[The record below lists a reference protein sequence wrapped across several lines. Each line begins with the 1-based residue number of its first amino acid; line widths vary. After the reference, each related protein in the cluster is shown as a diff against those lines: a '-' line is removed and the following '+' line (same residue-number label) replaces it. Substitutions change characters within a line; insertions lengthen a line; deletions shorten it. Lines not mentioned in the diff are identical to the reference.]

1 MVVSIMESQTTLLVI
16 GPRLYTITVPKNI
29 TDSIQ
34 AKKARCSGLK
44 PCATCISKGIDCT
57 YETQYLRGRPPT
69 PPLSTP
75 EADPGEQDIQA
86 IMPQHAQFRSP
97 TSQTLSSSIAS
108 DKAIMR
114 VAENTIPGVEGNE
127 LIQSVSRSSP
137 EVDTAEMN
145 GEYVDRT
152 SGLSFLQRARSRLK
166 TRSAPSAD
174 QVERSRQPLTVAGD
188 KPLLGVSSDGL
199 TVNPVILPAIPDSAQ
214 AFELLDLYFDVCVA
228 TYKPLHRPT
237 IDAWY
242 RVIAANVAQGLPM
255 TKTLGNAR
263 VSTVLSIFAV
273 TTFHR
278 QKSRGFS
285 DDVSSLS
292 DSDTF
297 FKCSMALTE
306 SETGGPHLESAQ
318 ARLVQVFYLLMTC
331 RMNQAWYIFG
341 SLLQIISAL
350 GMHRRD
356 RRKMHNTTS
365 KPDYAHSQC
374 RKRTFWS
381 AYILDKYMGVVMGRP
396 RHFHDKDI
404 DQEYPDRANDE
415 NVTPLGLIPSE
426 SDGIDDCHLDGFI
439 WNTRLASIVGEISD
453 ELYPINPLPESR
465 RVKAAEDLAVKLDKW
480 YASLP
485 VLLKARPSSL
495 VRSFRRQCVALRL
508 AYKHAVVHLHRPFL
522 LVRSS
527 GEASMVTESAQLF
540 QKESIRLCIGA
551 ARDALRTIDTLA
563 QEGPLFHAFWWTH
576 YITFCALTVTYV
588 WNMQRSSDLEGIDR
602 GELMT
607 LAERCQIHLAH
618 ATATNSPS
626 RRYSIILEELR
637 SEATNQRPMDSRA
650 SDQGIRGDST
660 GLVDSTIV
668 SGAGLPVSDTFD
680 TSNVMHPGLVDNT
693 SVDGYNPFMDW
704 QTSDWLEL
712 DASVCSEYHAFPSF
726 TPS

>member
-1 MVVSIMESQTTLLVI
+1 MRE
-16 GPRLYTITVPKNI
+16 NI
-29 TDSIQ
+29 TDILQ

-44 PCATCISKGIDCT
+44 PCATCTGKGIDCT
-57 YETQYLRGRPPT
+57 YESQYLRGRPPT

-75 EADPGEQDIQA
+75 ETNPEEQQGHETSV
-86 IMPQHAQFRSP
+86 PQHASP
-97 TSQTLSSSIAS
+97 VSQVLSSSTKS
-108 DKAIMR
+108 SNNR
-114 VAENTIPGVEGNE
+114 TGTVEHTIPSVLGNE
-127 LIQSVSRSSP
+127 LTQSVSRSSP
-137 EVDTAEMN
+137 ELDTAELN

-166 TRSAPSAD
+166 NRSGPSVD
-174 QVERSRQPLTVAGD
+174 DVERSRQPLTAAGD
-188 KPLLGVSSDGL
+188 KPLLGVASDGL
-199 TVNPVILPAIPDSAQ
+199 TVSPVILPAIPDSTQ
-214 AFELLDLYFDVCVA
+214 ALELFDLYFDVCVA

-242 RVIAANVAQGLPM
+242 RVIASNVAQGLPM
-255 TKTLGNAR
+255 IKTVGHAR
-263 VSTVLSIFAV
+263 VATVLSIFAV

-285 DDVSSLS
+285 DDISSLS
-292 DSDTF
+292 DSDAF
-297 FKCSMALTE
+297 FRCSMALTE

-356 RRKMHNTTS
+356 RRKMHNTSS

-396 RHFHDKDI
+396 RHFHDKNI

-453 ELYPINPLPESR
+453 ELYPIKPLPESR
-465 RVKAAEDLAVKLDKW
+465 RVKVAQSLALKLDQW
-480 YASLP
+480 HASLP

-508 AYKHAVVHLHRPFL
+508 AYKHAIMHLHRPFL
-522 LVRSS
+522 LARSS
-527 GEASMVTESAQLF
+527 GEASLVTQSAQRF
-540 QKESIRLCIGA
+540 RGDSIKLCIGA
-551 ARDALRTIDTLA
+551 ARDALRTIDALA

-588 WNMQRSSDLEGIDR
+588 WNMQRGSDIEGIDR
-602 GELMT
+602 EELMA
-607 LAERCQIHLAH
+607 LAERCQVHLAQ

-637 SEATNQRPMDSRA
+637 SEATSQRPADSRVA
-650 SDQGIRGDST
+650 NFDYQGGCTDLPDVT
-660 GLVDSTIV
+660 AG
-668 SGAGLPVSDTFD
+668 GAPVPLSNTFD
-680 TSNVMHPGLVDNT
+680 TSSIMQGGLVDG
-693 SVDGYNPFMDW
+693 SSGDVYNPFMDW

-712 DASVCSEYHAFPSF
+712 DASAYGVAPGLSPDLQWLAGM
-726 TPS
+726 

>member
-1 MVVSIMESQTTLLVI
+1 L
-16 GPRLYTITVPKNI
+16 
-29 TDSIQ
+29 
-34 AKKARCSGLK
+34 
-44 PCATCISKGIDCT
+44 
-57 YETQYLRGRPPT
+57 
-69 PPLSTP
+69 
-75 EADPGEQDIQA
+75 
-86 IMPQHAQFRSP
+86 
-97 TSQTLSSSIAS
+97 
-108 DKAIMR
+108 
-114 VAENTIPGVEGNE
+114 
-127 LIQSVSRSSP
+127 
-137 EVDTAEMN
+137 
-145 GEYVDRT
+145 
-152 SGLSFLQRARSRLK
+152 
-166 TRSAPSAD
+166 
-174 QVERSRQPLTVAGD
+174 
-188 KPLLGVSSDGL
+188 SDGL

-214 AFELLDLYFDVCVA
+214 ALELLDLYFEVCVA

-237 IDAWY
+237 VDSWY
-242 RVIAANVAQGLPM
+242 RILASNVTQGLPM
-255 TKTLGNAR
+255 TKTLGHAR

-292 DSDTF
+292 DSDAF
-297 FKCSMALTE
+297 FRCSMALTE

-356 RRKMHNTTS
+356 RRKMHNASS

-415 NVTPLGLIPSE
+415 HVTPLGLIPSDTDE
-426 SDGIDDCHLDGFI
+426 IDDCHLDGFI

-453 ELYPINPLPESR
+453 ELYPINPLSESR
-465 RVKAAEDLAVKLDKW
+465 RVEVAKSLVLKLDEW
-480 YASLP
+480 HASLP

-522 LVRSS
+522 LARSS
-527 GEASMVTESAQLF
+527 GEASLGTESTQDF
-540 QKESIRLCIGA
+540 REESIKLCIGA
-551 ARDALRTIDTLA
+551 ARDALRTIDALA

-588 WNMQRSSDLEGIDR
+588 WNMQRGRDIEGIDR
-602 GELMT
+602 QELMS
-607 LAERCQIHLAH
+607 LAERCQIHLAN

-637 SEATNQRPMDSRA
+637 NEATTQRPADSRA
-650 SDQGIRGDST
+650 ADLSNQGANICLDS
-660 GLVDSTIV
+660 
-668 SGAGLPVSDTFD
+668 AGTMDTAALPVSNAYD
-680 TSNVMHPGLVDNT
+680 TSDMMQAGMTNGT
-693 SVDGYNPFMDW
+693 SGDGYNPFMDW

-712 DASVCSEYHAFPSF
+712 DASVC
-726 TPS
+726 

>member
-1 MVVSIMESQTTLLVI
+1 MSVN
-16 GPRLYTITVPKNI
+16 RKI
-29 TDSIQ
+29 TDSVQ

-44 PCATCISKGIDCT
+44 PCATCTGKRVDCT
-57 YETQYLRGRPPT
+57 YKTQYLRGRPPT

-75 EADPGEQDIQA
+75 EADTGDQRIEAVI
-86 IMPQHAQFRSP
+86 PQHAHPRSRMP
-97 TSQTLSSSIAS
+97 QTLVSSNTSSKTVIS
-108 DKAIMR
+108 T
-114 VAENTIPGVEGNE
+114 AENIMPGVEGND

-137 EVDTAEMN
+137 ELDTAEIN

-166 TRSAPSAD
+166 SRSVPSAD
-174 QVERSRQPLTVAGD
+174 QVERSRQPLTAAGD
-188 KPLLGVSSDGL
+188 KPLLGVTSDDL
-199 TVNPVILPAIPDSAQ
+199 SVNPVILPAIPDSTQ
-214 AFELLDLYFDVCVA
+214 ALELLDLYFDVCVA

-242 RVIAANVAQGLPM
+242 RIIATNVAQGLPM
-255 TKTLGNAR
+255 AKTLGNAR

-285 DDVSSLS
+285 DEVSSLS
-292 DSDTF
+292 DSDAF
-297 FKCSMALTE
+297 FRCSMALTE

-341 SLLQIISAL
+341 NILQIISAL

-356 RRKMHNTTS
+356 RRKTHNTTS

-404 DQEYPDRANDE
+404 DQEYPDRVNDE
-415 NVTPLGLIPSE
+415 NVTPLGLIPSD

-453 ELYPINPLPESR
+453 ELYPINPLSESR
-465 RVKAAEDLAVKLDKW
+465 RVKMAKNLAVKLDEW

-522 LVRSS
+522 LVSS
-527 GEASMVTESAQLF
+527 SAETSTTTASAQLF
-540 QKESIRLCIGA
+540 REESIKLCIGA

-588 WNMQRSSDLEGIDR
+588 WNMQCSTDLEGIDR
-602 GELMT
+602 EELMT

-626 RRYSIILEELR
+626 RRYSIILEEMR
-637 SEATNQRPMDSRA
+637 SEATNQRSMDSRA
-650 SDQGIRGDST
+650 SDQGIRGGST
-660 GLVDSTIV
+660 GLLHPTIV
-668 SGAGLPVSDTFD
+668 SGAALPVSNTFD
-680 TSNVMHPGLVDNT
+680 ASNVMQPGLVDNT
-693 SVDGYNPFMDW
+693 PVDGYNPFMDW

-712 DASVCSEYHAFPSF
+712 DASVCSDYHAFPRF

>member
-1 MVVSIMESQTTLLVI
+1 MIVFRSYIQ
-16 GPRLYTITVPKNI
+16 NI
-29 TDSIQ
+29 TDTEQ

-44 PCATCISKGIDCT
+44 PCATCSSKDIECT

-75 EADPGEQDIQA
+75 ETNPGE
-86 IMPQHAQFRSP
+86 PQSNDGAMLQHTRSRSP
-97 TSQTLSSSIAS
+97 ALQTLSSS
-108 DKAIMR
+108 AIYSKDH
-114 VAENTIPGVEGNE
+114 PGVIENLAPVIEGHDFT
-127 LIQSVSRSSP
+127 QSVSRSSP
-137 EVDTAEMN
+137 ELDTAELN

-166 TRSAPSAD
+166 NRSGPSAD
-174 QVERSRQPLTVAGD
+174 QVERSTQPLTEAGD
-188 KPLLGVSSDGL
+188 KPLLGVTSNGL
-199 TVNPVILPAIPDSAQ
+199 TVSPVILPAIPDSVQ
-214 AFELLDLYFDVCVA
+214 ALELLDLYFDVCVA

-242 RVIAANVAQGLPM
+242 RVIAANVSQGLPM
-255 TKTLGNAR
+255 TKGLGNAR

-285 DDVSSLS
+285 DDMSSLS
-292 DSDTF
+292 DSDAF
-297 FKCSMALTE
+297 FRCSMALTE

-356 RRKMHNTTS
+356 RRKIHNATS

-453 ELYPINPLPESR
+453 ELYPINPLSESR
-465 RVKAAEDLAVKLDKW
+465 RIEAAQSLAVKLDKW

-508 AYKHAVVHLHRPFL
+508 AYKHAVMHLHRPFL

-527 GEASMVTESAQLF
+527 GEIFTATVSAKAF
-540 QKESIRLCIGA
+540 RDESIKLCICA

-588 WNMQRSSDLEGIDR
+588 WNMQRSSDIEGINKE
-602 GELMT
+602 ELMS
-607 LAERCQIHLAH
+607 LAERCQIHLAQ

-626 RRYSIILEELR
+626 RRYSIILEEMKG
-637 SEATNQRPMDSRA
+637 EASSQRPTDTRVSDLA
-650 SDQGIRGDST
+650 SQGGS
-660 GLVDSTIV
+660 
-668 SGAGLPVSDTFD
+668 AGLANAISVGGATFPAQNTFD
-680 TSNVMHPGLVDNT
+680 ASNIMQNGITDNM
-693 SVDGYNPFMDW
+693 SVDGYNPFMNW

-712 DASVCSEYHAFPSF
+712 DASVCSDDYACPVF
-726 TPS
+726 TFS

>member
-1 MVVSIMESQTTLLVI
+1 
-16 GPRLYTITVPKNI
+16 
-29 TDSIQ
+29 
-34 AKKARCSGLK
+34 
-44 PCATCISKGIDCT
+44 
-57 YETQYLRGRPPT
+57 
-69 PPLSTP
+69 
-75 EADPGEQDIQA
+75 
-86 IMPQHAQFRSP
+86 
-97 TSQTLSSSIAS
+97 
-108 DKAIMR
+108 
-114 VAENTIPGVEGNE
+114 
-127 LIQSVSRSSP
+127 
-137 EVDTAEMN
+137 MN

-166 TRSAPSAD
+166 NRSGPSAD
-174 QVERSRQPLTVAGD
+174 QIERSRQPLTAAGD

-199 TVNPVILPAIPDSAQ
+199 TVNPVILPAIPDSTQ
-214 AFELLDLYFDVCVA
+214 ALELLDLYFDVCVA

-237 IDAWY
+237 VDSWY

-255 TKTLGNAR
+255 TNTLGHAR

-292 DSDTF
+292 DSDAF
-297 FKCSMALTE
+297 FRCSMALTE

-356 RRKMHNTTS
+356 RRKMHNAAS

-404 DQEYPDRANDE
+404 DQEYPDRANDK
-415 NVTPLGLIPSE
+415 NITPLGLVPSE
-426 SDGIDDCHLDGFI
+426 SDEIDDCHLDGFI

-453 ELYPINPLPESR
+453 ELYPINPLSESR
-465 RVKAAEDLAVKLDKW
+465 RVEAAQNLASKLDEW

-485 VLLKARPSSL
+485 LLLKARPSSL

-522 LVRSS
+522 LARSS
-527 GEASMVTESAQLF
+527 GEVSLVTESAQHF
-540 QKESIRLCIGA
+540 REESIKLCIGA
-551 ARDALRTIDTLA
+551 ARDALRTIDALA

-588 WNMQRSSDLEGIDR
+588 WNMQRGNDIEGIDR
-602 GELMT
+602 KELMA

-637 SEATNQRPMDSRA
+637 NEATSQRPMDGTSIDLGSQEA
-650 SDQGIRGDST
+650 TTDLADST
-660 GLVDSTIV
+660 ALGAAALPTSSAFDTANMMQ
-668 SGAGLPVSDTFD
+668 AGLSNA
-680 TSNVMHPGLVDNT
+680 TSG
-693 SVDGYNPFMDW
+693 DGYNPFMDW

-712 DASVCSEYHAFPSF
+712 DASVCSNTFYVRSWSSADSNHRLTE
-726 TPS
+726 

>member
-1 MVVSIMESQTTLLVI
+1 MLWMHSGILMAAVVAVLLRGFEACVDVMIMLSQIQNNTNVL
-16 GPRLYTITVPKNI
+16 
-29 TDSIQ
+29 Q

-44 PCATCISKGIDCT
+44 PCATCVGKGVDCT

-69 PPLSTP
+69 PPSSTP
-75 EADPGEQDIQA
+75 ETGSNSGEQQCLEA
-86 IMPQHAQFRSP
+86 TVLQHASP
-97 TSQTLSSSIAS
+97 VLTSHMPSSSTTGS
-108 DKAIMR
+108 QDKAI
-114 VAENTIPGVEGNE
+114 VADCTASGLSASEPAC
-127 LIQSVSRSSP
+127 SASRSSP
-137 EVDTAEMN
+137 ELDTTEMN

-166 TRSAPSAD
+166 SRGGPSAD
-174 QVERSRQPLTVAGD
+174 HAERSKQPLTAAGD
-188 KPLLGVSSDGL
+188 KPLLGVLSDGL
-199 TVNPVILPAIPDSAQ
+199 TVNPVILPAIPDSTQ
-214 AFELLDLYFDVCVA
+214 ALELFDLYFEVCVA

-237 IDAWY
+237 VDAWY
-242 RVIAANVAQGLPM
+242 RVLAANFAQGLPM
-255 TKTLGNAR
+255 TKTLGHAR

-273 TTFHR
+273 TTFYR

-292 DSDTF
+292 DSDAF
-297 FKCSMALTE
+297 FRCSMALTE

-356 RRKMHNTTS
+356 RRKMHNTSS
-365 KPDYAHSQC
+365 KLDYAHSQC

-415 NVTPLGLIPSE
+415 NVTPLGLIQSDT
-426 SDGIDDCHLDGFI
+426 DGIDDCHLDGFI

-453 ELYPINPLPESR
+453 ELYPINPLSESR
-465 RVKAAEDLAVKLDKW
+465 RVEVAKSLASMLDEW

-522 LVRSS
+522 LARSS
-527 GEASMVTESAQLF
+527 GEASLGTESTQRF
-540 QKESIRLCIGA
+540 REESVKLCIGA
-551 ARDALRTIDTLA
+551 ARDALRTIDALA

-588 WNMQRSSDLEGIDR
+588 WNMQRGSDIEVIDR
-602 GELMT
+602 QELMS
-607 LAERCQIHLAH
+607 LAERCQVHLAN

-637 SEATNQRPMDSRA
+637 SEATTQRPADSRA
-650 SDQGIRGDST
+650 MDLNSQGVNTCLGNATVMDAAALPASNAYETSDIMQ
-660 GLVDSTIV
+660 
-668 SGAGLPVSDTFD
+668 AGLADG
-680 TSNVMHPGLVDNT
+680 TSG
-693 SVDGYNPFMDW
+693 DGHNPFMDW

-712 DASVCSEYHAFPSF
+712 DASVC
-726 TPS
+726 

>member
-1 MVVSIMESQTTLLVI
+1 VLRVLAKVSIALMRLSISAVALQRRLHPLQRLVPI
-16 GPRLYTITVPKNI
+16 LGNNKPLRLPRL
-29 TDSIQ
+29 S
-34 AKKARCSGLK
+34 
-44 PCATCISKGIDCT
+44 
-57 YETQYLRGRPPT
+57 
-69 PPLSTP
+69 
-75 EADPGEQDIQA
+75 
-86 IMPQHAQFRSP
+86 MSP
-97 TSQTLSSSIAS
+97 VLTSQMPSSSTTGS
-108 DKAIMR
+108 QDKAI
-114 VAENTIPGVEGNE
+114 VADCTAPGLATSE
-127 LIQSVSRSSP
+127 LACSASRSSP
-137 EVDTAEMN
+137 ELDTTEMN

-166 TRSAPSAD
+166 SRGGPSAD
-174 QVERSRQPLTVAGD
+174 HAQRSKQPLTAAGD
-188 KPLLGVSSDGL
+188 KPLLGVLSDGL
-199 TVNPVILPAIPDSAQ
+199 TVSPVILPAIPDSTQ
-214 AFELLDLYFDVCVA
+214 AVELLDMYFEVCVA

-237 IDAWY
+237 VDAWY
-242 RVIAANVAQGLPM
+242 RILAANVAQGLPM
-255 TKTLGNAR
+255 TKTLGHAR

-292 DSDTF
+292 DSDAF
-297 FKCSMALTE
+297 FRCSMTLTE

-356 RRKMHNTTS
+356 RRKIHDTSS

-415 NVTPLGLIPSE
+415 NVTPLGLIPSD

-439 WNTRLASIVGEISD
+439 WNTRLACIVGEISD
-453 ELYPINPLPESR
+453 ELYPINPLSESR
-465 RVKAAEDLAVKLDKW
+465 RVEVAKNLALKLDEW
-480 YASLP
+480 HASLP
-485 VLLKARPSSL
+485 VLLKAQPSSL

-522 LVRSS
+522 LARSS
-527 GEASMVTESAQLF
+527 GEASIGTESAERF
-540 QKESIRLCIGA
+540 REESIKLCIGA
-551 ARDALRTIDTLA
+551 ARDALRTIDALA

-588 WNMQRSSDLEGIDR
+588 WNMQRGSDIEGIDR
-602 GELMT
+602 QELMS
-607 LAERCQIHLAH
+607 LAERCQIHLAN

-637 SEATNQRPMDSRA
+637 SEATTQRPADNRVVNLNNQGVNNCLGNATAMDEA
-650 SDQGIRGDST
+650 ALTVPNAYDTSDIMQ
-660 GLVDSTIV
+660 
-668 SGAGLPVSDTFD
+668 AGLA
-680 TSNVMHPGLVDNT
+680 DNI
-693 SVDGYNPFMDW
+693 SGDGYNPFMDW

-712 DASVCSEYHAFPSF
+712 DASVC
-726 TPS
+726 

>member
-1 MVVSIMESQTTLLVI
+1 MRGKRHDIIAGAIVCIVHAQ
-16 GPRLYTITVPKNI
+16 NI
-29 TDSIQ
+29 TNVVQ

-44 PCATCISKGIDCT
+44 PCATCVSKGVDCT

-69 PPLSTP
+69 PPSSTP
-75 EADPGEQDIQA
+75 ETNAGEQQVFEA
-86 IMPQHAQFRSP
+86 AAPRHVSPESQSQMPA
-97 TSQTLSSSIAS
+97 SSTTHSKATAS
-108 DKAIMR
+108 VVNCTAPGI
-114 VAENTIPGVEGNE
+114 VASE
-127 LIQSVSRSSP
+127 LTHSASRSSP
-137 EVDTAEMN
+137 ELDTAEMN

-166 TRSAPSAD
+166 SRGGPSAD
-174 QVERSRQPLTVAGD
+174 HTERSKQPLTAAGD
-188 KPLLGVSSDGL
+188 KPLLGVLSDGL

-214 AFELLDLYFDVCVA
+214 ALELLDLYFEVCVA

-237 IDAWY
+237 VDSWY
-242 RVIAANVAQGLPM
+242 SVLASNVAQGLPM
-255 TKTLGNAR
+255 TKTLGHAR

-292 DSDTF
+292 DSDAF
-297 FKCSMALTE
+297 FRCSMALTE

-356 RRKMHNTTS
+356 RRKMHNASS

-415 NVTPLGLIPSE
+415 HVTPLGLIPSDTDE
-426 SDGIDDCHLDGFI
+426 IDDCHLDGFI

-453 ELYPINPLPESR
+453 ELYPINPLSESR
-465 RVKAAEDLAVKLDKW
+465 RVEVAKSLVLKLDEW
-480 YASLP
+480 HASLP

-508 AYKHAVVHLHRPFL
+508 AYKHAVVHLHRPL
-522 LVRSS
+522 LLARSS
-527 GEASMVTESAQLF
+527 GEASLGTESTQDF
-540 QKESIRLCIGA
+540 REESIKLCIGA
-551 ARDALRTIDTLA
+551 ARDALRTIDALA

-588 WNMQRSSDLEGIDR
+588 WNMQRGRDIEGIDR
-602 GELMT
+602 QELMS
-607 LAERCQIHLAH
+607 LAERCQIHLAN

-637 SEATNQRPMDSRA
+637 NEATTQRPADSRA
-650 SDQGIRGDST
+650 ADLSNQGANICLDS
-660 GLVDSTIV
+660 
-668 SGAGLPVSDTFD
+668 AGTMDAAALPVSNAYD
-680 TSNVMHPGLVDNT
+680 TSDMMQAGMSNGT
-693 SVDGYNPFMDW
+693 SGDGYNPFMDW

-712 DASVCSEYHAFPSF
+712 DASVC
-726 TPS
+726 

>member
-1 MVVSIMESQTTLLVI
+1 M
-16 GPRLYTITVPKNI
+16 
-29 TDSIQ
+29 
-34 AKKARCSGLK
+34 
-44 PCATCISKGIDCT
+44 
-57 YETQYLRGRPPT
+57 
-69 PPLSTP
+69 
-75 EADPGEQDIQA
+75 
-86 IMPQHAQFRSP
+86 
-97 TSQTLSSSIAS
+97 
-108 DKAIMR
+108 
-114 VAENTIPGVEGNE
+114 
-127 LIQSVSRSSP
+127 
-137 EVDTAEMN
+137 
-145 GEYVDRT
+145 
-152 SGLSFLQRARSRLK
+152 
-166 TRSAPSAD
+166 
-174 QVERSRQPLTVAGD
+174 
-188 KPLLGVSSDGL
+188 
-199 TVNPVILPAIPDSAQ
+199 LPAIPDSAQ
-214 AFELLDLYFDVCVA
+214 AIELLDLYFDVCVA

-255 TKTLGNAR
+255 TKTPGNAR

-292 DSDTF
+292 DSDAF
-297 FKCSMALTE
+297 FRCSMILTE

-341 SLLQIISAL
+341 SLLQIISA
-350 GMHRRD
+350 HRRD
-356 RRKMHNTTS
+356 RRKMHNTAS

-404 DQEYPDRANDE
+404 DQEHPDRANDE
-415 NVTPLGLIPSE
+415 NVTSLGLIPSE
-426 SDGIDDCHLDGFI
+426 SDGIDDFYIDGFI

-465 RVKAAEDLAVKLDKW
+465 RVKVAENLAVKLDKW

-508 AYKHAVVHLHRPFL
+508 AYKHAVVHLYRPFL

-527 GEASMVTESAQLF
+527 GEASMVTESAQRF
-540 QKESIRLCIGA
+540 QEESIRLCISV

-563 QEGPLFHAFWWTH
+563 QEGPLFRAFWWTH
-576 YITFCALTVTYV
+576 YITFCALTVNYV
-588 WNMQRSSDLEGIDR
+588 WNMQRSTDLEGIDR
-602 GELMT
+602 EELMT

-637 SEATNQRPMDSRA
+637 SEATNQRSMDSRA
-650 SDQGIRGDST
+650 SDQGIRGGST
-660 GLVDSTIV
+660 GLANSTIM
-668 SGAGLPVSDTFD
+668 SGAALPDSGTFD
-680 TSNVMHPGLVDNT
+680 ASNVMQPRLVDNT
-693 SVDGYNPFMDW
+693 SVEEYNPFMDW

-712 DASVCSEYHAFPSF
+712 DANSTSAWITMTDGTTSWSEHSVIKSYII
-726 TPS
+726 TNIN

>member
-1 MVVSIMESQTTLLVI
+1 ML
-16 GPRLYTITVPKNI
+16 
-29 TDSIQ
+29 Q

-44 PCATCISKGIDCT
+44 PCATCTGKGIDCT
-57 YETQYLRGRPPT
+57 YETQYLRSRPPT
-69 PPLSTP
+69 PPSSTP
-75 EADPGEQDIQA
+75 EINLGEQESLEAIAPQRVSQGSESQA
-86 IMPQHAQFRSP
+86 P
-97 TSQTLSSSIAS
+97 SSSSPGFKDKTTVVDDTTSGIVAS
-108 DKAIMR
+108 
-114 VAENTIPGVEGNE
+114 E
-127 LIQSVSRSSP
+127 LTRSVSRSSP
-137 EVDTAEMN
+137 ELDTAEMN

-152 SGLSFLQRARSRLK
+152 SGLSFLQRARTRLK
-166 TRSAPSAD
+166 TRGEPSTD
-174 QVERSRQPLTVAGD
+174 QLERSRQPLTAAGD
-188 KPLLGVSSDGL
+188 KPLLGVLSDGL
-199 TVNPVILPAIPDSAQ
+199 MTNPVILPAIPDSTQ
-214 AFELLDLYFDVCVA
+214 ALELLDLYFEVCVA

-237 IDAWY
+237 VDAWY
-242 RVIAANVAQGLPM
+242 RVLAANVAQGLPM
-255 TKTLGNAR
+255 TKTLGHAR

-292 DSDTF
+292 DSDAF
-297 FKCSMALTE
+297 FRCSMALTE

-356 RRKMHNTTS
+356 RRKTHNAAS

-404 DQEYPDRANDE
+404 DQEYPERANDE
-415 NVTPLGLIPSE
+415 NVTPLGLIPSA
-426 SDGIDDCHLDGFI
+426 SDEVEDCHLDGFL

-453 ELYPINPLPESR
+453 ELYPINPLSESR
-465 RVKAAEDLAVKLDKW
+465 RVEVAKSLASKLDEW
-480 YASLP
+480 HASLP
-485 VLLKARPSSL
+485 ALLKARPSSL

-508 AYKHAVVHLHRPFL
+508 AYKHAVMHLHRPFL
-522 LVRSS
+522 LARSTS
-527 GEASMVTESAQLF
+527 DPPLSSAESAQLF
-540 QKESIRLCIGA
+540 RDQSIKTCISA
-551 ARDALRTIDTLA
+551 ARDALRTIDALA

-588 WNMQRSSDLEGIDR
+588 WNMQRGNDPEGIDR
-602 GELMT
+602 QELMA

-637 SEATNQRPMDSRA
+637 SEATSQRPAESRVVVDLDGQGEGSA
-650 SDQGIRGDST
+650 S
-660 GLVDSTIV
+660 L
-668 SGAGLPVSDTFD
+668 ANAP
-680 TSNVMHPGLVDNT
+680 TSNAANAFGAPDIMQAGT
-693 SVDGYNPFMDW
+693 VDGTYGEDYNPFMDW

-712 DASVCSEYHAFPSF
+712 DASVCVIVLAIFSCDSRLTCTIGIWSDPRA
-726 TPS
+726 